1 MNTVFQITENPY
13 AFRNEIRVKARN
25 VHIVRYGVETAS
37 YSEPKMWNSMGY
49 KAFDTLNIEYKAFD
63 ALNKCNARSKNW
75 CPGKWQCK
83 LCKTYIFRTCR
94 KYYFRDFIFV
104 KLTFVVHQF
113 VITAPICN
121 NKCCP
126 DL

>member
-25 VHIVRYGVETAS
+25 VHTVRYGFETAP
-37 YSEPKMWNSMGY
+37 YSEPKMWNSIPREY
-49 KAFDTLNIEYKAFD
+49 KVFDT
-63 ALNKCNARSKNW
+63 LNKCNARSKNW
-75 CPGKWQCK
+75 YPGKWQCK
-83 LCKTYIFRTCR
+83 LCKRYIFRTCQ

-121 NKCCP
+121 KCCP